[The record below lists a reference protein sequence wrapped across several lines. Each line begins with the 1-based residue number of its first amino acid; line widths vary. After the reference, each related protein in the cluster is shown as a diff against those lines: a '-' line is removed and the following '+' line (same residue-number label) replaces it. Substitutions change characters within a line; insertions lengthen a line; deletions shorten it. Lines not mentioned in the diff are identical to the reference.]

1 MKKTSKQNGVSKKGH
16 GSIFFIIIL
25 LFGSASVRL
34 FSNTQQAFA
43 AEDLI
48 NEAQNIVN
56 ADGITE
62 PEAKTEGV
70 EKLLEIIMNRE
81 KEEEEREKDI
91 QRRER
96 KIQVAKE
103 EVKEQLSALENAEKQ
118 LRATIA
124 LANSAAE
131 DDLTRLTSVYES
143 MKPKVAA
150 ALFEEMDPEFAAGF
164 LARMKPDAAASI
176 MTGLTSQRA
185 YSISVVLAG
194 RNAET
199 PTQ

>member
-1 MKKTSKQNGVSKKGH
+1 MENTSKQNGVLKKGH

-34 FSNTQQAFA
+34 LSNTQQAFA
-43 AEDLI
+43 AEDL
-48 NEAQNIVN
+48 NSEAQDIVN
-56 ADGITE
+56 VDGITE
-62 PEAKTEGV
+62 PEVKTEGV
-70 EKLLEIIMNRE
+70 EKLLEIVMNRE
-81 KEEEEREKDI
+81 KEVEEREKAI

-96 KIQVAKE
+96 EIQVAKE

-131 DDLTRLTSVYES
+131 DDLVRLTSVYES

-176 MTGLTSQRA
+176 MTGLTSQKA

-199 PTQ
+199 PTE